1 MSELSAAL
9 IADGFWVVVVVVVV
23 VEPGK
28 IAGNIAAPM
37 APIAMPTGN
46 AIASMGVSQMKI
58 I

>member
-1 MSELSAAL
+1 MS
-9 IADGFWVVVVVVVV
+9 DVFCVVVVVLVV

-46 AIASMGVSQMKI
+46 AIASVGVSQIKI
-58 I
+58 L

>member
-1 MSELSAAL
+1 M
-9 IADGFWVVVVVVVV
+9 VVV